1 MLLQVPS
8 HPGRACPG
16 ARAATHQLLCCC
28 RSTPIRVAP
37 APVLGPPPVSP
48 ALSTRASL
56 TSAVQ
61 AYIAA
66 ATQQYT
72 GTSRLSDDQ
81 GQLQTPG
88 THK

>member
-1 MLLQVPS
+1 MRVTPGPVP
-8 HPGRACPG
+8 
-16 ARAATHQLLCCC
+16 
-28 RSTPIRVAP
+28 
-37 APVLGPPPVSP
+37 GPPPVSP
-48 ALSTRASL
+48 ALSSRASL

-72 GTSRLSDDQ
+72 GTSRLSDDSQ
-81 GQLQTPG
+81 VQLQTPG